1 MTKHFEQL
9 SMEFAAIRGRWV
21 GVALALATSLSCAR
35 EAPKVAA
42 PPPEAPVAEAQA
54 VAAPVAASPVA
65 APVAVTPAAAL
76 AHDLI
81 TGASP
86 KPGDL
91 PMPRLNAPKVAVP
104 KGGEEWAREFA
115 NTPAVGELGGP
126 RAGLTDQ
133 ELIDFVRGR
142 IAFRDGPG
150 EAGGLGPRY
159 IQKACGECHSNPVI
173 GGEGDMDH
181 ALTIGIR
188 PGEVEVVFV
197 HEKSIP
203 GFKPDVVPKGM
214 MLAKSR
220 APNLLGVG
228 LMDKIPPGVIASHAD
243 PEDLDHDGVRGI
255 VNMRDNVLA
264 RWGLKSQDLT
274 LHRLVVGSL
283 FQDLGMTL
291 EENPDMQK
299 DADKVADPEAS
310 KELIHLYEAFLSN
323 LAPPTRGPI
332 NDAVRAGEHEF
343 ALAGCTACHIADL
356 GEAKGIYTDLLIH
369 DMGKDDDNKMPDAK
383 AGGHDWRT
391 AQLWGLRLHKGFF
404 HDHRAKNYDQAIDM
418 HRGESDKSRQAV
430 QLLPPERRKQ
440 LMAFLASL

>member
-9 SMEFAAIRGRWV
+9 SMEFAASRGRWV

-91 PMPRLNAPKVAVP
+91 PMPRLNAPKLAVP

-243 PEDLDHDGVRGI
+243 P
-255 VNMRDNVLA
+255 A
-264 RWGLKSQDLT
+264 C
-274 LHRLVVGSL
+274 
-283 FQDLGMTL
+283 
-291 EENPDMQK
+291 
-299 DADKVADPEAS
+299 VASSTCGTTCSPAGAS
-310 KELIHLYEAFLSN
+310 S
-323 LAPPTRGPI
+323 P
-332 NDAVRAGEHEF
+332 
-343 ALAGCTACHIADL
+343 
-356 GEAKGIYTDLLIH
+356 
-369 DMGKDDDNKMPDAK
+369 
-383 AGGHDWRT
+383 RT
-391 AQLWGLRLHKGFF
+391 
-404 HDHRAKNYDQAIDM
+404 
-418 HRGESDKSRQAV
+418 
-430 QLLPPERRKQ
+430 
-440 LMAFLASL
+440 